1 MKLFDPWTGVIFVLG
16 HGHIGHIQVV
26 QIFLEMMSKEWSMK
40 IVKFR
45 IPRAWFSWDM
55 LWPYWYFK
63 VNWKYYDPWV
73 GVLVLGCGQF
83 CHWCYQ
89 TKLLSLWS
97 RMQKALMIWDSQCAV
112 SAAQVSSTAWRPLV
126 YLCHAWHNIKFV
138 QIELG
143 TSKLQSNK

>member
-1 MKLFDPWTGVIFVLG
+1 MVMMTWNLKLFDPWTGVIFVLG

-63 VNWKYYDPWV
+63 VNWKRSQPLGRGSCARVWPIWSLMLSNKIAKFMIQDAK
-73 GVLVLGCGQF
+73 GLDDLVQSV
-83 CHWCYQ
+83 Y
-89 TKLLSLWS
+89 SLWCS
-97 RMQKALMIWDSQCAV
+97 DVLYG
-112 SAAQVSSTAWRPLV
+112 L
-126 YLCHAWHNIKFV
+126 
-138 QIELG
+138 
-143 TSKLQSNK
+143 